1 MRTQAGSLPRSFL
14 SSSHWEVHWEVRLLR
29 TAKNISA
36 SGLSHTPCGH
46 YQTVSESH
54 LIPIMQ
60 EIFPITQF
68 LREYDFR
75 WKQGNSITNPCF
87 FFHFSFYIS
96 TSFLF
101 WSFLRAPTRIL
112 NNPFYLLC
120 QELRPWA
127 HLCRTSS
134 LATSP
139 GEKYSFLTR
148 LSKLWCQKHSR
159 RISEREQIDKY
170 I

>member
-14 SSSHWEVHWEVRLLR
+14 SSSHWEVHREVRLLR

-36 SGLSHTPCGH
+36 SGLSHTPCGRH
-46 YQTVSESH
+46 QTVSESH

-75 WKQGNSITNPCF
+75 WKQGNSITNHVVVSF
-87 FFHFSFYIS
+87 FFHFPFYIS

-112 NNPFYLLC
+112 SNSFYLLC
-120 QELRPWA
+120 QALRPWP

-134 LATSP
+134 LV
-139 GEKYSFLTR
+139 
-148 LSKLWCQKHSR
+148 
-159 RISEREQIDKY
+159 
-170 I
+170 